1 MARSDALG
9 YGPFG
14 PNPIY
19 GVTGASMKCFILVLP
34 LAITACGDG
43 TQAKLDRCK
52 DDIRAE
58 LTALLEKTK
67 RDTAESL
74 KAIEPAKPT
83 DHPQAREAID
93 TVNKLSNDMIKAM
106 PDMFSAMAVPVIE
119 VQLGALEPTP
129 AGLARCQE
137 LLAQARQK

>member
-1 MARSDALG
+1 
-9 YGPFG
+9 
-14 PNPIY
+14 
-19 GVTGASMKCFILVLP
+19 MKRFLLLLP
-34 LAITACGDG
+34 LAVVGCGDDI
-43 TQAKLDRCK
+43 QAKLDRCK

-67 RDTAESL
+67 RDTADSI
-74 KAIEPAKPT
+74 KAIESARPT

-93 TVNKLSNDMIKAM
+93 TVSKLSNDMIKAM
-106 PDMFSAMAVPVIE
+106 PDMFAAMATPMIE
-119 VQLGALEPTP
+119 VQLNALESTP

>member
-1 MARSDALG
+1 MTR
-9 YGPFG
+9 
-14 PNPIY
+14 
-19 GVTGASMKCFILVLP
+19 LVL
-34 LAITACGDG
+34 LLLLLLTACGDN

-67 RDTAESL
+67 RDTAESI
-74 KAIEPAKPT
+74 KAIESAKPT
-83 DHPQAREAID
+83 DHAQAREAID

-137 LLAQARQK
+137 LLAQARQT